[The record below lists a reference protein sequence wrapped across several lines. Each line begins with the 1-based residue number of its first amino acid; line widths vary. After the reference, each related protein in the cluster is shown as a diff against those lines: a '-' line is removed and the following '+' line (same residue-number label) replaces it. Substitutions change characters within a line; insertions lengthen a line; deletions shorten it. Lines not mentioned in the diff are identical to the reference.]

1 MDHTSLDFDTTDGQ
15 SPLSVDD
22 ILFEFKQERI
32 PEQFKELPGFEK
44 LDLSA
49 RPEKEEPSSPDSGPE
64 ADAVSAGNASQADID
79 GWLKGA
85 PADPPEAE
93 GAAAE
98 SGGAGF
104 PAEDEP
110 EPPAP
115 RRRREEKRSRFSLFG
130 RNISRDINFTADFR
144 TGIEICTQRKAED
157 LLNPTG
163 GKDVAGE
170 LHTRLYITRECYLSG
185 EV

>member
-1 MDHTSLDFDTTDGQ
+1 M
-15 SPLSVDD
+15 SVDD

-64 ADAVSAGNASQADID
+64 ADAASPDKASQADID
-79 GWLKGA
+79 GWLKGVPA
-85 PADPPEAE
+85 PSPET
-93 GAAAE
+93 E

-130 RNISRDINFTADFR
+130 RKKEPQPPAEEDDTEASETEEGSEVAYSPRYTDSRTAVHGGSIGR
-144 TGIEICTQRKAED
+144 MEQEARSYIAQMQAESGVPSRK
-157 LLNPTG
+157 
-163 GKDVAGE
+163 
-170 LHTRLYITRECYLSG
+170 
-185 EV
+185 